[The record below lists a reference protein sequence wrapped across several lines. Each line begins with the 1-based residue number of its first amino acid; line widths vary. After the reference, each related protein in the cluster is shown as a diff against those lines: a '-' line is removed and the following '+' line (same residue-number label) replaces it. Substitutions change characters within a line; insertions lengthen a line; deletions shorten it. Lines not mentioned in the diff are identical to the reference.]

1 MCIPFG
7 DESSENV
14 KQFEGNRNGHDV
26 VKSLKSIAIVSDF
39 AVTWF
44 RDVMKSYALGA
55 MYMHSL
61 N

>member
-7 DESSENV
+7 DESSEDV
-14 KQFEGNRNGHDV
+14 KQFECTRNGYDAF
-26 VKSLKSIAIVSDF
+26 KSLKSIAIVSDF